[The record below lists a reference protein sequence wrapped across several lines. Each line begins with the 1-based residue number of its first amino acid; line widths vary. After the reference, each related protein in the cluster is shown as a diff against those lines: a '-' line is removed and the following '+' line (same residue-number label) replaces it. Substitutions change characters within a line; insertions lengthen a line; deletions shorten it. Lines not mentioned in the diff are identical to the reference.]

1 MNKQKCKHQTN
12 NGWYKA
18 RGGTC
23 IWSEYTPEACLK
35 REEVLIT
42 FRHKYK

>member
-1 MNKQKCKHQTN
+1 MKQRCKHQTN
-12 NGWYKA
+12 NGWCKA

-35 REEVLIT
+35 RKEV
-42 FRHKYK
+42 